1 MKCIRCM
8 TQEISGNK
16 PLCAACLAK
25 APRATPRWAK
35 RQAPLKIGFF
45 AGDEH
50 APPEMQA
57 ANEKLG
63 TDPGENETC
72 ILLDWDEAF
81 TVLRRTEKEW
91 EEFHPG
97 DFDWQVRGWLMI
109 AAGFDPR
116 HLIPLSA
123 DELAMHGEF
132 WPKLPPDPTMADYC
146 AEVMIQYYNA
156 LEMMKYDNL
165 MKRMAACGSTDYAMM
180 DRQAR
185 KTHDALYVP
194 LTSAIDA
201 WTDTAMEQ
209 MSVPQGKSYRINQ
222 RLLYKAAYEVYEV
235 HYLGGTKINP
245 LQEVAALGDTTLLD
259 FALTRDLIPGARKIT
274 PKDRGEGRRE

>member
-1 MKCIRCM
+1 
-8 TQEISGNK
+8 
-16 PLCAACLAK
+16 
-25 APRATPRWAK
+25 
-35 RQAPLKIGFF
+35 LKIGFF

-50 APPEMQA
+50 APPEMRA
-57 ANEKLG
+57 ANETLG
-63 TDPGENETC
+63 AGHGENETC

-91 EEFHPG
+91 EEFHP
-97 DFDWQVRGWLMI
+97 DDNDWQVRGWLMI
-109 AAGFDPR
+109 AAGLDPH

-132 WPKLPPDPTMADYC
+132 WPKVPPDPTMADFC

-165 MKRMAACGSTDYAMM
+165 MKRMAACGITDYAMM
-180 DRQAR
+180 DTKAR

-194 LTSAIDA
+194 LMAAIDH
-201 WTDTAMEQ
+201 WTDTAMAQ
-209 MSVPQGKSYRINQ
+209 MALPQGKSYRIDQ
-222 RLLYKAAYEVYEV
+222 RLLYKAAYEV

-245 LQEVAALGDTTLLD
+245 LQEVADLGDTTLLD
-259 FALTRDLIPGARKIT
+259 FALGKGLVPGARKIT
-274 PKDRGEGRRE
+274 RTKRCDMEDEAK